1 MLVGND
7 VVDLLDPQSQPGAI
21 HPRWDARVFT
31 AFEQATLAE
40 ALSAHVTR
48 WKLWAAKESAFKVA
62 KKMHPGLSFFPTSFQ
77 VELLD
82 ETTCYVN
89 SLGALTAVG
98 DQMPWGTS
106 AVDGPTAF
114 LTFIALY
121 LEEARE
127 EQPAVYDTLRQPAFQ
142 DRVRDL
148 WLRTHFFRQWADD
161 NPKLS
166 VEGDRIKEQLYA
178 QQPVLESY
186 LGAELAASHCMP

>member
-82 ETTCYVN
+82 ETTALVKHEVERFAVRLHETVEYVHAVATRETTLATWPKI
-89 SLGALTAVG
+89 SVVEAAGAASEQVRELARKAIARLFET
-98 DQMPWGTS
+98 
-106 AVDGPTAF
+106 GPEEVVIAPEGRVPVAF
-114 LTFIALY
+114 LKGVRLPVDLSLSHHGRFVACALG
-121 LEEARE
+121 L
-127 EQPAVYDTLRQPAFQ
+127 
-142 DRVRDL
+142 
-148 WLRTHFFRQWADD
+148 
-161 NPKLS
+161 
-166 VEGDRIKEQLYA
+166 
-178 QQPVLESY
+178 
-186 LGAELAASHCMP
+186 LGRAS